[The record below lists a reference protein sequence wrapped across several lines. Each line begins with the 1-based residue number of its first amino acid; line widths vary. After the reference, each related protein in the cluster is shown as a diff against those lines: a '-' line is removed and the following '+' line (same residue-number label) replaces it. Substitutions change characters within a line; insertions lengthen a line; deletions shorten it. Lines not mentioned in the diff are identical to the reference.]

1 MMGIYSGRKVN
12 KFGINLGLGFFGGIR
27 RAKGEKG
34 GIIGRRVEKFGKG
47 VVKMKTFNISEAKL
61 DKRAKWDISR

>member
-1 MMGIYSGRKVN
+1 MGIYSGKKVN
-12 KFGINLGLGFFGGIR
+12 KFCVNLVKGIFGGIT

-47 VVKMKTFNISEAKL
+47 VVKMKTFDISKAKL
-61 DKRAKWDISR
+61 DKGAKWDISG